1 MAVGDGEEPGTGLS
15 ILSLT
20 DIPCFI
26 AASDVIQ
33 RQNVIQQQ

>member
-1 MAVGDGEEPGTGLS
+1 MAVGHGEEPGAGLP

-26 AASDVIQ
+26 ATGDVIQ
-33 RQNVIQQQ
+33 RQDVIQQQ